1 MHKKFMKLQL
11 LNDFLSAIEEMF
23 IEYLRYRS
31 NSIGNILSSSYLIK
45 LYQKSL
51 NLIRKMKKE
60 IFYLFL

>member
-11 LNDFLSAIEEMF
+11 LNDFLSSIEAML

-31 NSIGNILSSSYLIK
+31 NSIGNILSSSYLTK

-60 IFYLFL
+60 QFYLFL